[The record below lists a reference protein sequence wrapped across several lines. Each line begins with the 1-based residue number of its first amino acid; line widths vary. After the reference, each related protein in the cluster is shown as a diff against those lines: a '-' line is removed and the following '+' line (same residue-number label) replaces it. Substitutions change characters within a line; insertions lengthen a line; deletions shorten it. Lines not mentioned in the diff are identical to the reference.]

1 MQFVITILVLAI
13 LLIGVASAK
22 AQQEDN
28 RTIIGGVEVPSD
40 NVDQNAI
47 DYYHKAIDVATLHNA
62 SSDTINILNAQNHV
76 YSCLDNLVSQQDEST
91 ASECDD
97 SMTHAI
103 VNHELGN
110 NQTIIKLAHVYLKA
124 RGIQ

>member
-28 RTIIGGVEVPSD
+28 RTIIGGVEVPSLD
-40 NVDQNAI
+40 AAQNGL
-47 DYYHKAIDVATLHNA
+47 DYYHKAMDIASLHNA
-62 SSDTINILNAQNHV
+62 SNYNILNAQAGV
-76 YSCLDNLVSQQDEST
+76 YSCLGSLLSQPQDELGVSM
-91 ASECDD
+91 CDD

-110 NQTIIKLAHVYLKA
+110 NQTIIKLAHGYLKA